1 MMREWLDKEVEDI
14 CTELGITATNCS
26 VMLSPVRACGCAITW
41 TATGLRAA
49 MKVGLDCKEVS
60 RLISEGLDQAMP
72 APEHARLRYHF
83 VICQTCR
90 TVDEQMKFLRRAVK
104 EMDKEPPPDA

>member
-1 MMREWLDKEVEDI
+1 
-14 CTELGITATNCS
+14 
-26 VMLSPVRACGCAITW
+26 
-41 TATGLRAA
+41 

-72 APEHARLRYHF
+72 APERARLRFHF

-104 EMDKEPPPDA
+104 EMDKEPPPGA

>member
-1 MMREWLDKEVEDI
+1 
-14 CTELGITATNCS
+14 
-26 VMLSPVRACGCAITW
+26 
-41 TATGLRAA
+41 

-60 RLISEGLDQAMP
+60 RLISEGLDQDMTV
-72 APEHARLRYHF
+72 PERARLRCHF

-104 EMDKEPPPDA
+104 DMDKEPPPGA

>member
-1 MMREWLDKEVEDI
+1 
-14 CTELGITATNCS
+14 
-26 VMLSPVRACGCAITW
+26 
-41 TATGLRAA
+41 
-49 MKVGLDCKEVS
+49 MKAELDCKEVS

-72 APEHARLRYHF
+72 APERARLRYHF

-104 EMDKEPPPDA
+104 ELNKEPPPGS

>member
-1 MMREWLDKEVEDI
+1 
-14 CTELGITATNCS
+14 
-26 VMLSPVRACGCAITW
+26 
-41 TATGLRAA
+41 

-60 RLISEGLDQAMP
+60 RLISEGLDQTMP
-72 APEHARLRYHF
+72 APERARLRYHF

-104 EMDKEPPPDA
+104 EMDKEPPPGA